1 MKKSAADQREER
13 RRTQEQA
20 QRWGADLV
28 TRFCAAVTTDERSLI
43 LAELDLPY
51 VLDEEAALELYRVE
65 PGLTSAFIQRHLP
78 RGRRADDVGAPWQ
91 RMLGQA
97 QARGDEPLY
106 FALYRAQ
113 ATAEQWARDT
123 GQVALR
129 VDDAGL
135 LCAELE
141 RRHPN
146 RWRPDV
152 GPQLAKLARERG
164 AALLP
169 YLLQHAHEVW
179 SKERRAGYEEIVDL
193 ARRGG
198 WLELW
203 VALLGS
209 CASAAEYDREVM
221 SLVQDRSKTEPDQYQ
236 RLLVLAAA
244 GSKPAPGGRLRPLR
258 DGTVLALYDR
268 FPELAR
274 GPYRAQ
280 LDPSPSRPRSGL
292 IEKAVERLDDELID
306 MVAARLAV
314 RAERSGAERLLAV
327 AATTARYLETT
338 VVDRTSL
345 GRRASAILRRV
356 PRGSI
361 RNQRELMRRNPLA
374 RLLFERAEEA
384 CLTTQEVAA
393 ELLRVENDCV
403 RAVAVRALSTDDPRA
418 PALARQNGELLLASL
433 EHPLPSAVRRQA
445 LRALDKMAEGRA
457 EATRLLTWARAAL
470 ARGDPPAGLLALVA
484 HQLSRHPVLQQ
495 SGEKPVVYR
504 RAIR

>member
-1 MKKSAADQREER
+1 
-13 RRTQEQA
+13 
-20 QRWGADLV
+20 
-28 TRFCAAVTTDERSLI
+28 
-43 LAELDLPY
+43 
-51 VLDEEAALELYRVE
+51 
-65 PGLTSAFIQRHLP
+65 
-78 RGRRADDVGAPWQ
+78 
-91 RMLGQA
+91 
-97 QARGDEPLY
+97 
-106 FALYRAQ
+106 
-113 ATAEQWARDT
+113 
-123 GQVALR
+123 
-129 VDDAGL
+129 
-135 LCAELE
+135 
-141 RRHPN
+141 
-146 RWRPDV
+146 
-152 GPQLAKLARERG
+152 
-164 AALLP
+164 
-169 YLLQHAHEVW
+169 
-179 SKERRAGYEEIVDL
+179 
-193 ARRGG
+193 
-198 WLELW
+198 
-203 VALLGS
+203 
-209 CASAAEYDREVM
+209 
-221 SLVQDRSKTEPDQYQ
+221 
-236 RLLVLAAA
+236 
-244 GSKPAPGGRLRPLR
+244 
-258 DGTVLALYDR
+258 
-268 FPELAR
+268 
-274 GPYRAQ
+274 

-327 AATTARYLETT
+327 VATTARYLETT

-356 PRGSI
+356 PLGSI

-418 PALARQNGELLLASL
+418 LALARQNGELLLASL

-445 LRALDKMAEGRA
+445 LRALDKMAEGRS

>member
-1 MKKSAADQREER
+1 MKKSPADQREER
-13 RRTQEQA
+13 RRTQEET
-20 QRWGADLV
+20 QRWASNLV
-28 TRFCAAVTTDERSLI
+28 TRFCAAVTADERSVI
-43 LAELDLPY
+43 LSELELPY
-51 VLDEEAALELYRVE
+51 ILDEEAALELYRVE
-65 PGLTSAFIQRHLP
+65 PGLASAFIQRHLP
-78 RGRRADDVGAPWQ
+78 RGRRADDAGALWH

-97 QARGDEPLY
+97 QARGDEPLH

-113 ATAEQWARDT
+113 ATPEQWARDT
-123 GQVALR
+123 GQLALR
-129 VDDAGL
+129 VDDPVL

-146 RWRPDV
+146 RWRPEV

-164 AALLP
+164 ASLLP
-169 YLLQHAHEVW
+169 YLLQHAHEIW
-179 SKERRAGYEEIVDL
+179 STERRAGYEEIVDL

-221 SLVQDRSKTEPDQYQ
+221 GLVQDRSAAEPGQFQ
-236 RLLVLAAA
+236 RLLALAGA

-274 GPYRAQ
+274 GPYRPQ

-292 IEKAVERLDDELID
+292 IEKAIGRLDDELID
-306 MVAARLAV
+306 IVASRLGV

-327 AATTARYLETT
+327 AATTARYLEATIS
-338 VVDRTSL
+338 DRTTL

-356 PRGSI
+356 PQRSI
-361 RNQRELMRRNPLA
+361 RNLRELIGRNPLA

-384 CLTTQEVAA
+384 CLTTREVAG

-403 RAVAVRALSTDDPRA
+403 RAVAVRALSIDDPRA
-418 PALARQNGELLLASL
+418 LALARQNRELLLASL

-445 LRALDKMAEGRA
+445 LNALDNLTEGRT
-457 EATRLLTWARAAL
+457 EAAQLLTWARAVL

-484 HQLSRHPVLQQ
+484 RQLSRHPVLQQ

-504 RAIR
+504 RAAR